1 MKRQLYLD
9 PYKRKWLKSEIS
21 AYSKIFNERLF
32 PSFENI
38 EEEAEEYSEQ
48 IYDELGHMPGDDSID
63 MSDIA
68 DLAWEKGVTYYEE
81 LSLVKY
87 SFTAIAIASLYHLW
101 EQQARKFLYDEMS
114 RSFKIEFTDFCKGGM
129 KDIKIHFRLYDID
142 LEKLQCWSKL
152 DELRL
157 MSNVIK
163 HGDGGSAK
171 DLAEINKALLSNPNF
186 PFNEHR
192 PLDTTLLEQRL
203 NVNQALFNDYSEIL
217 LQFWDELPERS
228 YLIETDK

>member
-1 MKRQLYLD
+1 MKRLLYLD

-21 AYSKIFNERLF
+21 AYSKILNERLF

-38 EEEAEEYSEQ
+38 EEDAEDYSEQ
-48 IYDELGHMPGDDSID
+48 IFEELGQLPGDGSVD
-63 MSDIA
+63 MSEIA
-68 DLAWEKGVTYYEE
+68 EIAMEKGITYYEE

-114 RSFKIEFTDFCKGGM
+114 RAFKIEFADFCPRGM
-129 KDIKIHFRLYDID
+129 KDIKVHFKLYDID
-142 LEKLQCWSKL
+142 LEKLQCWSRL

-171 DLAEINKALLSNPNF
+171 ELAKINKELLSNPSL
-186 PFNEHR
+186 PFSEHT
-192 PLDTTLLEQRL
+192 PLDTTLLEERL
-203 NVNQALFNDYSEIL
+203 NVNQALFNNYSEIL

-228 YLIETDK
+228 YLIETDM

>member
-1 MKRQLYLD
+1 
-9 PYKRKWLKSEIS
+9 
-21 AYSKIFNERLF
+21 
-32 PSFENI
+32 
-38 EEEAEEYSEQ
+38 
-48 IYDELGHMPGDDSID
+48 
-63 MSDIA
+63 
-68 DLAWEKGVTYYEE
+68 
-81 LSLVKY
+81 
-87 SFTAIAIASLYHLW
+87 
-101 EQQARKFLYDEMS
+101 MS
-114 RSFKIEFTDFCKGGM
+114 RSFKIDFTDFCKRGM
-129 KDIKIHFRLYDID
+129 KDIKIRFRLYDID

-171 DLAEINKALLSNPNF
+171 DLAKINKALLSNPNF
-186 PFNEHR
+186 PFKEHT

-203 NVNQALFNDYSEIL
+203 NVNQALFNEYSEIL